1 MTDLIDAETERKNKV
16 GLIYEFQKYLTN
28 IPYRKKQEYIGYIQE
43 EIIGAS
49 KIKKQVLKNLIKR
62 LK

>member
-1 MTDLIDAETERKNKV
+1 MTDLIDAEVERKNKV

-28 IPYRKKQEYIGYIQE
+28 IPYGKKQEYIGYIQS

-49 KIKKQVLKNLIKR
+49 KIKKQVLKNLMKR

>member
-1 MTDLIDAETERKNKV
+1 MTDLIDSEIERKNKV
-16 GLIYEFQKYLTN
+16 GLIYEFQKSLTK
-28 IPYRKKQEYIGYIQE
+28 IPYGKKQEYIGYIQE

-49 KIKKQVLKNLIKR
+49 TIKKQVLKKLIKV

>member
-1 MTDLIDAETERKNKV
+1 MTDLIDSEIERKNKV
-16 GLIYEFQKYLTN
+16 GLIYEFQKYLTK
-28 IPYRKKQEYIGYIQE
+28 IPYGKKQEYIGYIQE

-49 KIKKQVLKNLIKR
+49 TIKKQVLKKLIKV

>member
-1 MTDLIDAETERKNKV
+1 MTDLIDSEIERKNKV
-16 GLIYEFQKYLTN
+16 GLIYEFQKYLIN
-28 IPYRKKQEYIGYIQE
+28 IPYGKKQEYIGYIQE

-49 KIKKQVLKNLIKR
+49 AIKKQVLKKLIKV